1 MSKSTEVSMKE
12 QKAEERILELE
23 KINKANKNLKK

>member
-1 MSKSTEVSMKE
+1 MSKSTEVSRKE

-23 KINKANKNLKK
+23 KINKVNKN